1 MLIERLPKIL
11 GINYISVYM
20 YVHVYQVELIPDFIY
35 LRNTQKLAT
44 ILDSSN
50 CLTHLLDFLHIFLYF
65 IWLFFVFFFL
75 FVFHVFP
82 MWRKTLTTIFT
93 LEMRVLRE
101 GGTPVYPTNLHFKMM
116 ITTPTITGKL
126 RKTLTCCKR
135 KIQVGFLDH
144 FWLKSLCLI
153 SLSVSF
159 YPCNFR
165 FLSAKYL

>member
-35 LRNTQKLAT
+35 LWNTQKLAT

-50 CLTHLLDFLHIFLYF
+50 CLTHLLYFLHIFLHF
-65 IWLFFVFFFL
+65 ISLFFVFFI

-101 GGTPVYPTNLHFKMM
+101 GGDACLPHQFAYQDDDNDSDNN
-116 ITTPTITGKL
+116 
-126 RKTLTCCKR
+126 R
-135 KIQVGFLDH
+135 KIAKNFD
-144 FWLKSLCLI
+144 
-153 SLSVSF
+153 LS
-159 YPCNFR
+159 
-165 FLSAKYL
+165 